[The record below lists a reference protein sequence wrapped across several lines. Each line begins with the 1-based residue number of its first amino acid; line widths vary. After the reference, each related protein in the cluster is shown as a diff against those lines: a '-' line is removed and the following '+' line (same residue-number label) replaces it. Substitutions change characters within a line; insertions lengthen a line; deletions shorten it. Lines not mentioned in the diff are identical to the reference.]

1 MQCIAL
7 SAAKSFGT
15 NAFVP
20 NTSPFADGEISVD
33 FLGLDFSTSSSF
45 LVVQSL
51 FGSSNALLELLFT
64 IDVLRRNSSSNIH
77 LLLPYLSYA
86 RQDREISRYS
96 PISAKVIADIL
107 SNQNIQT
114 VSVVEIHSPQ
124 VQGFFN
130 KPCFNISMQDIFLK
144 HICESFSLQEI
155 VICAADIGGAK
166 SARKISEY
174 LSVQS
179 AIVEKTRS
187 APGVSQALSVIGDVS
202 GKNCIIVDDIID
214 SAGTLCNAANIL
226 KQNGAKDIFAYATHG
241 IFSGSALEKIENS
254 ELSKV
259 FVSNT
264 IPQKYSS
271 KVQYIDVSE
280 NILNQVKARVLAF

>member
-1 MQCIAL
+1 MQYIAL
-7 SAAKSFGT
+7 SNAKSFGT

-20 NTSPFADGEISVD
+20 NTSLFADEEIYVD
-33 FLGLDFSTSSSF
+33 FLGLDFSASPSF

-64 IDVLRRNSSSNIH
+64 IDIIRRNSSSNIH

-130 KPCFNISMQDIFLK
+130 KPCFNISLQDIFLK
-144 HICESFSLQEI
+144 HIRETFLLQDTI
-155 VICAADIGGAK
+155 ICAADIGGAK
-166 SARKISEY
+166 SARKISEC
-174 LSVQS
+174 LGVQS

-187 APGVSQALSVIGDVS
+187 APGVSQALSVIGDVF

-226 KQNGAKDIFAYATHG
+226 KQNGAKDIFAYAAHG

-254 ELSKV
+254 ALSKV

-264 IPQKYSS
+264 LPQKYSN
-271 KVQYIDVSE
+271 KIEYIDVYE
-280 NILNQVKARVLAF
+280 NVLNQVKTRVSSF